1 MNFSTS
7 LGVLRILALV
17 EGISYL
23 ALGLTMYM
31 KYMLDMPTANKIVGM
46 AHGVLFIAYCIM
58 VFVVNQ
64 DKKWSFMTN
73 ILAYLAS
80 LIPFGTFVAD
90 AKIFKKEQE
99 KSLNFK

>member
-7 LGVLRILALV
+7 LGIVRILALV

-23 ALGLTMYM
+23 ALGLTMPL
-31 KYMLDMPTANKIVGM
+31 KYMYEMPMPNKIVGM
-46 AHGVLFIAYCIM
+46 AHGVLFISYCIL

-64 DKKWSFMTN
+64 EKKWSFMTN
-73 ILAYLAS
+73 FWVYLAS

-99 KSLNFK
+99 KGLKSI

>member
-1 MNFSTS
+1 MNFSSS
-7 LGVLRILALV
+7 LGILRLLALV

-23 ALGLTMYM
+23 AFALTMPL
-31 KYMLDMPTANKIVGM
+31 KYVFDIPAPNRIVGM

-58 VFVVNQ
+58 VFVVNL
-64 DKKWSFMTN
+64 DKKWSLKINFW
-73 ILAYLAS
+73 AYLAS

-99 KSLNFK
+99 KIIQT